1 MTYISTKCRFT
12 SHHCVYLMDTS
23 KAIKYLQL
31 AEFQAQLFSKDESTK
46 VAALVLDNNQ
56 NIRSTGFNGLPRG
69 FEETTERW
77 SKPTKYDY
85 VVHAEA
91 NAICSAARNGATL
104 AGCTLFST
112 LFPCNECA
120 KLIIQAGIAKIVT
133 RKPEEN
139 SSWLSSFEKSREMFD
154 ECLVEIVYI

>member
-1 MTYISTKCRFT
+1 
-12 SHHCVYLMDTS
+12 MDTS

-120 KLIIQAGIAKIVT
+120 KLIIQAGIK
-133 RKPEEN
+133 R
-139 SSWLSSFEKSREMFD
+139 
-154 ECLVEIVYI
+154 IVYSEEYRKTDSFKLFEEAGIEIKKIEI

>member
-1 MTYISTKCRFT
+1 MICRK
-12 SHHCVYLMDTS
+12 HVNNNMDTS
-23 KAIKYLQL
+23 KAEKYLQL
-31 AEFQAQLFSKDESTK
+31 VEFQAELFSKDPSTK

-154 ECLVEIVYI
+154 ECSVEIVYI